1 MIKIKAIIFDF
12 DGVLAESVHIKSE
25 AFYKLYLPF
34 GKDVAQKVLAHHL
47 ENGGMPRFDKFK
59 IYHEK
64 YLNITLNESG
74 LNELVETFS
83 DLVKNAI
90 IAVNEVKGA
99 NQFLNEDRNIKYW
112 IVSATPQAEI
122 TEIVKCR
129 KMEDYFEKVYGSPRS
144 KSDCVAEIL
153 ADNNLDPNE
162 VVFVGDA
169 NTDYIAADDNNLH
182 FVLRETDENNNYF
195 KNMSVPH
202 IKDLTEL
209 NAVLKT
215 L

>member
-1 MIKIKAIIFDF
+1 MKIKAIIFDF

-34 GKDVAQKVLAHHL
+34 GIDVAQKVLVHHL
-47 ENGGMPRFDKFK
+47 ANGGMSRFDKFK

-64 YLNITLNESG
+64 YLNISLNESG
-74 LNELVETFS
+74 LNELVEAFS
-83 DLVKNAI
+83 DLVKNAVV
-90 IAVNEVKGA
+90 AVNEVEGA
-99 NQFLNEDRNIKYW
+99 NQFLNEDRNFKYW

-129 KMEDYFEKVYGSPRS
+129 IMEDYFEKVYGSPQS

-169 NTDYIAADDNNLH
+169 NSDYIAANNNNLH
-182 FVLRETDENNNYF
+182 FVLRETAENIDLF
-195 KNMSVPH
+195 KNESVVK

-209 NAVLKT
+209 DSALEE